1 MAKWQWCL
9 VDDNDVLLTG
19 WQKVGD
25 FWYYLKSNG
34 TMATGWLKDS
44 NRWYFLNEN
53 GQMLTGW
60 YQDYNDKWYYLY
72 EASDSSKGEY
82 KGAMATGW
90 IQDNDNWYHLDKNGQ
105 MLTGWYQDSN
115 NKWYYLY
122 EATDSS
128 KGEYKGAMA
137 VNCTKIIDNKSYTF
151 NADGS
156 IVDNS
161 LVSDAG
167 IDFIKSW
174 EGFYPDPYIDCV
186 GVLTLGYGM
195 TGDEIKGLTSVTE
208 SQASEMLKDLVNTKY
223 ASVIKADLDSNNV
236 TLSQNEFDALASF
249 SYNCGTGALLGSTL
263 YKNVV
268 AGIRDASII
277 TADFQ
282 AWSNGGG
289 HRIEGLYRRRTK
301 EAAMFLYADYTGNV

>member
-25 FWYYLKSNG
+25 FWYYLRPNG
-34 TMATGWLKDS
+34 AMATGWIQDS
-44 NRWYFLNEN
+44 GRWYFLNEN

-60 YQDYNDKWYYLY
+60 YQD
-72 EASDSSKGEY
+72 S
-82 KGAMATGW
+82 
-90 IQDNDNWYHLDKNGQ
+90 
-105 MLTGWYQDSN
+105 SN

-122 EATDSS
+122 ESTDSNNE
-128 KGEYKGAMA
+128 KYIGAMA
-137 VNCTKIIDNKSYTF
+137 ADCTITINNKSYTF
-151 NADGS
+151 NSDGS
-156 IVDNS
+156 MSAGS

-167 IDFIKSW
+167 IDFVKSW
-174 EGFYPDPYIDCV
+174 EGFYPEPYTDCV

-195 TGDEIKGLTSVTE
+195 TGDEIKGLSSVTE
-208 SQASEMLKDLVNTKY
+208 SQASEMLKNLVNTKY
-223 ASVIKADLDSNNV
+223 ANVIKSDLADKGV
-236 TLSQNEFDALASF
+236 TLSQNEFDAFASF
-249 SYNCGTGALLGSTL
+249 SYNCGTDALLGSTL

-268 AGIRDASII
+268 AGVRDANTI
-277 TADFQ
+277 TDNFQ

-301 EAAMFLYADYTGNV
+301 EAAMFLYRDYTGNT